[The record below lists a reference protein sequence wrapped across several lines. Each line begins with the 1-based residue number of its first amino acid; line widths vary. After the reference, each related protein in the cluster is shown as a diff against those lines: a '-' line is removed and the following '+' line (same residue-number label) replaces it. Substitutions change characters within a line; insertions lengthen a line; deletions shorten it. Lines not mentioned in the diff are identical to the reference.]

1 MIHICLLSQK
11 TLVGPAQ
18 FRKVMCCCCCVLMI
32 VIIAVAGPFITIIKD
47 VAKALPTWL
56 QGIIFF
62 IMALVVVWI
71 GMMICCPNVTN
82 CIMNVL
88 CCRKKKTEDEAE
100 KKPLL
105 KKNPHTD

>member
-71 GMMICCPNVTN
+71 GMMICCPNVPN
-82 CIMNVL
+82 SIMNVL
-88 CCRKKKTEDEAE
+88 CCRCKQKTEDEAE
-100 KKPLL
+100 KERLIEDA
-105 KKNPHTD
+105 HTD